1 MHTIN
6 QKVLMWFGNG
16 DISPDDKQ
24 YSKQQ
29 NLVGG
34 KKQSLK
40 RNHLKFGSK
49 LSFNWFPNIRKPV
62 CNHETLGA
70 PINFS
75 RQHKLSTNCWV
86 TFMAIS
92 ASPGDQQIKVI
103 MDKHVFRNNAKPLG
117 SWNTIYLMW
126 HVALSKNIVH
136 REFPSHTYI
145 LQIYFSVR

>member
-6 QKVLMWFGNG
+6 QKVLMWLGNG

-49 LSFNWFPNIRKPV
+49 LSFN
-62 CNHETLGA
+62 
-70 PINFS
+70 
-75 RQHKLSTNCWV
+75 
-86 TFMAIS
+86 
-92 ASPGDQQIKVI
+92 
-103 MDKHVFRNNAKPLG
+103 
-117 SWNTIYLMW
+117 
-126 HVALSKNIVH
+126 
-136 REFPSHTYI
+136 
-145 LQIYFSVR
+145 